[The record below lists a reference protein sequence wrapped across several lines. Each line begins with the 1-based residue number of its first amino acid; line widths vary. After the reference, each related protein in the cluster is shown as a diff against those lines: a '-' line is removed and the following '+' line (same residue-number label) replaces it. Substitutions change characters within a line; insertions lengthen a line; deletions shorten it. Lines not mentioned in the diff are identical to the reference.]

1 MLGGCLIIYIVFS
14 QRLKSPSLRKMISED
29 LVMLTHPNAAWAA
42 FACDF
47 CRALVRRQVCRW
59 IKMKRNNFAFQ
70 VSNST
75 AFCDLW
81 CCYLWNAY
89 ATWSH
94 WFISRFDARLDVLY
108 KVMNSA
114 IPPTPVMMDAL
125 NSAFCR
131 VFTGKVSCHTWTF
144 TFWCYLIYYGDI
156 RGAIILHGINWH
168 QSILLYLDSWRSPQH
183 WRSSPT
189 SASDLGAQ
197 WHHSRCVWF
206 FMPSFP
212 IIIWNNPKKMGLKP
226 CRPSNKR
233 YRFSVFRAWFSHVT
247 FGADGGWYT

>member
-1 MLGGCLIIYIVFS
+1 
-14 QRLKSPSLRKMISED
+14 MISED
-29 LVMLTHPNAAWAA
+29 LVMLTHPNTAWAA

-75 AFCDLW
+75 GFCDLW

-94 WFISRFDARLDVLY
+94 WFISLDVLY

-131 VFTGKVSCHTWTF
+131 VFTGKVS
-144 TFWCYLIYYGDI
+144 YGDI
-156 RGAIILHGINWH
+156 WGLYFIVSIGIRV
-168 QSILLYLDSWRSPQH
+168 SFYYMDSWRSPQH

-189 SASDLGAQ
+189 SASDLGAPKVK
-197 WHHSRCVWF
+197 S
-206 FMPSFP
+206 PSFSGE
-212 IIIWNNPKKMGLKP
+212 K
-226 CRPSNKR
+226 
-233 YRFSVFRAWFSHVT
+233 
-247 FGADGGWYT
+247 

>member
-1 MLGGCLIIYIVFS
+1 MLCCSFLAPNNQGRMIIPYISNRKQPGSQLTKFRSSFPTRDRSLPPGCAHLAPSARGGSRTSHARLRPDEDGFYASKTSEKTHRFPLNHSFFFLCWGFAWLSLIIFS

-70 VSNST
+70 VSNPT
-75 AFCDLW
+75 GFCDLW

-114 IPPTPVMMDAL
+114 IPPTPVMMMHSILLFVGFSQAKFL
-125 NSAFCR
+125 VTLELSY
-131 VFTGKVSCHTWTF
+131 
-144 TFWCYLIYYGDI
+144 FWCYLIYCGDI
-156 RGAIILHGINWH
+156 
-168 QSILLYLDSWRSPQH
+168 
-183 WRSSPT
+183 
-189 SASDLGAQ
+189 
-197 WHHSRCVWF
+197 
-206 FMPSFP
+206 
-212 IIIWNNPKKMGLKP
+212 
-226 CRPSNKR
+226 
-233 YRFSVFRAWFSHVT
+233 
-247 FGADGGWYT
+247 